1 MNKKGLWFIAFSSVF
16 LGIGFLNNVN
26 LELPVRDTTVIVELK
41 DLYGE
46 SKEARKEV
54 RSLFYQELNS
64 KVTTNYSVDFTLDE
78 LANYIILKVNS
89 NDIYYIQNLETVEF
103 ASKERYY
110 QPAEVTTSSVESDPN
125 AGSFNPDLAAGP
137 DKNYSRIEMN
147 VKEENTKDG
156 EGTLIAVLDNSF
168 QLDHEALVDLSDDQ
182 VKYTKAE
189 MKAMVTGN
197 SLNAKGDFDKQL
209 YCNNKVPFYYD
220 YANSDNDVLN
230 TKENHGIH
238 VSSIAAANGPY
249 KGIAPNAQLALM
261 KVFPDNGSGA
271 SDGTVLRALNDCAKI
286 GVDVVN
292 MSLGSSLWDEP
303 GDRAAEDGK
312 DETTYSSAFRAFQ
325 KLSERGVQFAVSAGN
340 EGRGNY
346 LKDNDQTKNYGLYP
360 NLPTDQAELGILGSY
375 ANSSYATI
383 VASSRL
389 QADTS
394 LKDATAYRQKV
405 SGFSSDGVTWDLRLN
420 PDIITPGESI
430 WGATYYP
437 AGSTTKYVYMDGT
450 SMAAPNYAGVVA
462 NVLSNGDFTTDEERQ
477 EYQLTLERRIQ
488 STATPLTQ
496 EVGGVVTG
504 FYSPRK
510 QGAGL
515 PNVAHAIDTGIYLE
529 GVRNKAKIELQN
541 NDDVKVGR
549 LNFDVKTINES
560 TESEEYTATLYV
572 QAPALSSDKSYATLF
587 DQKLEEHTKD
597 VTILPGENSI
607 NFDYTISENSKEI
620 LKEFDQG
627 TYLEGYVIFT
637 PKDSSNKIT
646 LSIPFLGYYGDY
658 AKATPVEPFEFEQKD
673 NKLYGSDLLN
683 DAYYTFKS
691 RPNADFTS
699 MIVTSERAFTTSDI
713 QKFASGESNP
723 VAAGG
728 TKAIYDETSDSI
740 TVGLKGLSSNLL
752 IQQYVYRSVTAN
764 TVKLIKQSNNQTVYS
779 TKMSNYSDNG
789 KYNMTTG
796 RLLKSIFAS
805 PGTESEASKAYTTIA
820 LRGNTG
826 NLLYAEGLY
835 TLEFTYDTTYGSTV
849 VKTYTLNI
857 IDGEASAPKVVDR
870 NLSGET
876 NARVLR
882 IDLEDNVIRAVANYE
897 EVTIKS
903 DSNGKF
909 INLNISDYTSRK
921 KILLE
926 LENSVGLK
934 TTQLFNT
941 KDIEDGY
948 AVEHNGLVLGYNV
961 VFKVTKG
968 TVDETSNTFTNRYQ
982 TVINDARG
990 NETDISTAGGYKVL
1004 LFLPFNATDVVVSA
1018 TEKVNGVDTA
1028 VVTELNGT
1036 TLSYVTQSGDVSI
1049 TFNFNGK
1056 EEPDNP
1062 DVPDEPE
1069 TPEEPTTPSNENTA
1083 AIVGGVVGGV
1093 VGVSLIALGV
1103 LIYVKKRKG
1112 TLK

>member
-1 MNKKGLWFIAFSSVF
+1 
-16 LGIGFLNNVN
+16 
-26 LELPVRDTTVIVELK
+26 
-41 DLYGE
+41 
-46 SKEARKEV
+46 
-54 RSLFYQELNS
+54 
-64 KVTTNYSVDFTLDE
+64 
-78 LANYIILKVNS
+78 
-89 NDIYYIQNLETVEF
+89 
-103 ASKERYY
+103 
-110 QPAEVTTSSVESDPN
+110 
-125 AGSFNPDLAAGP
+125 
-137 DKNYSRIEMN
+137 
-147 VKEENTKDG
+147 
-156 EGTLIAVLDNSF
+156 
-168 QLDHEALVDLSDDQ
+168 
-182 VKYTKAE
+182 
-189 MKAMVTGN
+189 
-197 SLNAKGDFDKQL
+197 
-209 YCNNKVPFYYD
+209 
-220 YANSDNDVLN
+220 
-230 TKENHGIH
+230 
-238 VSSIAAANGPY
+238 
-249 KGIAPNAQLALM
+249 
-261 KVFPDNGSGA
+261 
-271 SDGTVLRALNDCAKI
+271 
-286 GVDVVN
+286 
-292 MSLGSSLWDEP
+292 
-303 GDRAAEDGK
+303 
-312 DETTYSSAFRAFQ
+312 
-325 KLSERGVQFAVSAGN
+325 
-340 EGRGNY
+340 
-346 LKDNDQTKNYGLYP
+346 
-360 NLPTDQAELGILGSY
+360 
-375 ANSSYATI
+375 
-383 VASSRL
+383 
-389 QADTS
+389 
-394 LKDATAYRQKV
+394 
-405 SGFSSDGVTWDLRLN
+405 
-420 PDIITPGESI
+420 
-430 WGATYYP
+430 
-437 AGSTTKYVYMDGT
+437 
-450 SMAAPNYAGVVA
+450 
-462 NVLSNGDFTTDEERQ
+462 
-477 EYQLTLERRIQ
+477 
-488 STATPLTQ
+488 
-496 EVGGVVTG
+496 
-504 FYSPRK
+504 
-510 QGAGL
+510 
-515 PNVAHAIDTGIYLE
+515 
-529 GVRNKAKIELQN
+529 
-541 NDDVKVGR
+541 
-549 LNFDVKTINES
+549 
-560 TESEEYTATLYV
+560 
-572 QAPALSSDKSYATLF
+572 
-587 DQKLEEHTKD
+587 
-597 VTILPGENSI
+597 
-607 NFDYTISENSKEI
+607 
-620 LKEFDQG
+620 
-627 TYLEGYVIFT
+627 
-637 PKDSSNKIT
+637 
-646 LSIPFLGYYGDY
+646 
-658 AKATPVEPFEFEQKD
+658 
-673 NKLYGSDLLN
+673 
-683 DAYYTFKS
+683 
-691 RPNADFTS
+691 

-805 PGTESEASKAYTTIA
+805 PGTELEASKAYTTIA

-835 TLEFTYDTTYGSTV
+835 TLEFTYNTTYGSTV

-857 IDGEASAPKVVDR
+857 VDGEASAPKVVDR

-1093 VGVSLIALGV
+1093 VGVSLITLGV
-1103 LIYVKKRKG
+1103 LVYVKKRKG

>member
-110 QPAEVTTSSVESDPN
+110 QPAEATTSTGESDPN
-125 AGSFNPDLAAGP
+125 AGSFNPSLEGVAP

-189 MKAMVTGN
+189 MQAMVTGN
-197 SLNAKGDFDKQL
+197 SLIATGDFETQL
-209 YCNNKVPFYYD
+209 YYNNKVPFYYD

-261 KVFPDNGSGA
+261 KVFPDSGSGA
-271 SDGTVLRALNDCAKI
+271 SDGTILRALNDCAKI

-340 EGRGNY
+340 EGRGSY
-346 LKDNDQTKNYGLYP
+346 LKDNDQTSNYGLYP

-430 WGATYYP
+430 WGADYYP
-437 AGSTTKYVYMDGT
+437 DGSTPKYKYMDGT

-477 EYQLTLERRIQ
+477 AYQLTLERRIQ

-515 PNVAHAIDTGIYLE
+515 PNVAHAIDTDIYLE

-560 TESEEYTATLYV
+560 TESEEYAATLYV

-587 DQKLEEHTKD
+587 DQKLEEFTKD

-637 PKDSSNKIT
+637 PKDSSNEIT

-658 AKATPVEPFEFEQKD
+658 AQATPVEPFDFEQNE

-683 DAYYTFKS
+683 DAYYTFKK

-699 MIVTSERAFTTSDI
+699 MIVTSESAFAPSDI
-713 QKFASGESNP
+713 QKFASGETNP
-723 VAAGG
+723 IAAGG
-728 TKAIYDETSDSI
+728 INAIFDEETNSI
-740 TVGLKGLSSNLL
+740 AVGIKGVSSNLL
-752 IQQYVYRSVTAN
+752 IQQYVYRSVTDN

-779 TKMSNYSDNG
+779 TKMSNYSDNET
-789 KYNMTTG
+789 YNMTTG

-805 PGTESEASKAYTTIA
+805 PGTNPEASKAYTTIA
-820 LRGNTG
+820 LRSSSGS
-826 NLLYAEGLY
+826 LLYEEGLY
-835 TLEFTYDTTYGSTV
+835 TLEFTYETTYGSTV
-849 VKTYTLNI
+849 VKSYTLNVV
-857 IDGEASAPKVVDR
+857 DGQVNPPKVLDR
-870 NLSGET
+870 TLSGDENT
-876 NARVLR
+876 RVLR
-882 IDLEDNVIRAVANYE
+882 INLEDNVISAVANYE
-897 EVTIKS
+897 KVTIQN
-903 DSNGKF
+903 DSNGNF
-909 INLNISDYTSRK
+909 INLNLADYNSRK
-921 KILLE
+921 KVLLE
-926 LENSVGLK
+926 LENSKGLK
-934 TTQLFNT
+934 TTQLFNIS
-941 KDIEDGY
+941 DVENGY
-948 AVEHNGLVLGYNV
+948 AVENNNLVLSYNV
-961 VFKVTKG
+961 EFNVTSG
-968 TVDETSNTFTNRYQ
+968 TVNEATNTFTNRYQ
-982 TVINDARG
+982 TVIKDARG
-990 NETDISTAGGYKVL
+990 NQTDITEYKVL
-1004 LFLPFNATDVVVSA
+1004 LYLPFNATDVIVSA
-1018 TEKVNGVDTA
+1018 TETINGAETA
-1028 VVTELNGT
+1028 VTTELNGS
-1036 TLSYVTQSGDVSI
+1036 TLSYETKTGDVSI
-1049 TFNFNGK
+1049 TYNFNGL
-1056 EEPDNP
+1056 EEPI
-1062 DVPDEPE
+1062 E
-1069 TPEEPTTPSNENTA
+1069 PEEPVEPTPTTNIPTA

-1093 VGVSLIALGV
+1093 VGVSLIVLGI

-1112 TLK
+1112 THK